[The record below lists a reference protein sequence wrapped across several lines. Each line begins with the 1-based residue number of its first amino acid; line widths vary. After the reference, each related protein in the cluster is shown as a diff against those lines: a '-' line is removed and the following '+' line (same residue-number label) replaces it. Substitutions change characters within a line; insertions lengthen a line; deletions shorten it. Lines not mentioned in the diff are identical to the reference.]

1 MKYTIQSFVWYLQHV
16 HSKFKA
22 IDTFN
27 SNDFMIFPWPPL
39 KMASDVKVRW
49 PLDWHFETS
58 WHGCHDSHWSS
69 TGHRSVVLS
78 CHWKV
83 TWRSR
88 SSSNEP
94 QQTWTLFLC
103 YIFFS
108 GITVRSEIS
117 PFSMDTRMYRP
128 LSGFPG
134 QRLRLGASPL
144 SPSKYWK
151 ITSGRQYKQSS
162 RHWNMS
168 PLSPIVGP
176 RRRPSNLLNVGD
188 LMLNDRLGIHIYW
201 LFHFL
206 KIKYLYF
213 IRVFKIISV

>member
-1 MKYTIQSFVWYLQHV
+1 M
-16 HSKFKA
+16 
-22 IDTFN
+22 
-27 SNDFMIFPWPPL
+27 
-39 KMASDVKVRW
+39 
-49 PLDWHFETS
+49 
-58 WHGCHDSHWSS
+58 
-69 TGHRSVVLS
+69 
-78 CHWKV
+78 V

-94 QQTWTLFLC
+94 QQTWTRIVQSPFL
-103 YIFFS
+103 YVTFFS

-176 RRRPSNLLNVGD
+176 RRRPSNLLTVGD

-206 KIKYLYF
+206 KINYLYF

>member
-1 MKYTIQSFVWYLQHV
+1 MLH
-16 HSKFKA
+16 
-22 IDTFN
+22 
-27 SNDFMIFPWPPL
+27 
-39 KMASDVKVRW
+39 
-49 PLDWHFETS
+49 
-58 WHGCHDSHWSS
+58 
-69 TGHRSVVLS
+69 
-78 CHWKV
+78 
-83 TWRSR
+83 
-88 SSSNEP
+88 
-94 QQTWTLFLC
+94 
-103 YIFFS
+103 FFS

-176 RRRPSNLLNVGD
+176 RRRPSNLLTVGD
-188 LMLNDRLGIHIYW
+188 LMLNDRLGIHIY
-201 LFHFL
+201 
-206 KIKYLYF
+206 
-213 IRVFKIISV
+213 

>member
-1 MKYTIQSFVWYLQHV
+1 
-16 HSKFKA
+16 
-22 IDTFN
+22 
-27 SNDFMIFPWPPL
+27 MIFPWPPPPSL
-39 KMASDVKVRW
+39 KMASDVNVRW
-49 PLDWHFETS
+49 PLIGTLKL

-69 TGHRSVVLS
+69 AGHRSIVLS
-78 CHWKV
+78 CHWMV
-83 TWRSR
+83 TWRSH

-94 QQTWTLFLC
+94 QQTWTRIVQSPFL
-103 YIFFS
+103 YVTFFS
-108 GITVRSEIS
+108 GIAVRNEIS

-128 LSGFPG
+128 LSSFPG

-176 RRRPSNLLNVGD
+176 RRRSSNLLTVGD

-201 LFHFL
+201 LFHIL
-206 KIKYLYF
+206 KINYLYF